1 MDGITIL
8 NTIIVD
14 DYAQWVL
21 PTVLALGFVCIV
33 SLVLMINSNDSG
45 VIIFGIISLL
55 AMIAMPIIIG
65 TSKSHWRTNERNQYE
80 CIIDD
85 SVSINEVYENYN
97 VIERRGDIW
106 VLEDKKNNILYV
118 NCCRRNSA
126 AFFY

>member
-14 DYAQWVL
+14 DCAQWVV
-21 PTVLALGFVCIV
+21 PTVVAMGVVCIV
-33 SLVLMINSNDSG
+33 ALVLMLNSDDTGAG

-85 SVSINEVYENYN
+85 SVSINEVYEKYN

-106 VLEDKKNNILYV
+106 VLEEK
-118 NCCRRNSA
+118 A
-126 AFFY
+126 Q

>member
-14 DYAQWVL
+14 DYARWVL
-21 PTVLALGFVCIV
+21 PTVLAFGFICIV

-45 VIIFGIISLL
+45 VIIFGTISLL
-55 AMIAMPIIIG
+55 AMIAMPIIVI

-106 VLEDKKNNILYV
+106 VLEDKEQ
-118 NCCRRNSA
+118 
-126 AFFY
+126 

>member
-21 PTVLALGFVCIV
+21 PTVLALGFICIV
-33 SLVLMINSNDSG
+33 ALVLMLNSNDSG
-45 VIIFGIISLL
+45 VIIFGTISLL

-106 VLEDKKNNILYV
+106 VLEDKEQ
-118 NCCRRNSA
+118 
-126 AFFY
+126 

>member
-14 DYAQWVL
+14 DYARWVL
-21 PTVLALGFVCIV
+21 PTVLALGFICIV

-45 VIIFGIISLL
+45 VIIFGTISLL

-65 TSKSHWRTNERNQYE
+65 TSKSHWRTNQRNQYE

-97 VIERRGDIW
+97 VIERRGEIW
-106 VLEDKKNNILYV
+106 VLEDKIDE
-118 NCCRRNSA
+118 
-126 AFFY
+126 